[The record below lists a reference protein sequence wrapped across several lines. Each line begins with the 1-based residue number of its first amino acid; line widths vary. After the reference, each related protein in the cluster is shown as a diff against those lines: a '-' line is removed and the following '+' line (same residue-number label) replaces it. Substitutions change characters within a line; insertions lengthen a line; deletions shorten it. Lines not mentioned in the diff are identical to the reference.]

1 MLHYYVDKHFFKCS
15 KPPPSKKKEQKTQSK
30 DFEKL

>member
-1 MLHYYVDKHFFKCS
+1 MLINIFLKCS
-15 KPPPSKKKEQKTQSK
+15 KPPPSKKKKKEQKTQSK

>member
-1 MLHYYVDKHFFKCS
+1 MLINIFLKCS
-15 KPPPSKKKEQKTQSK
+15 KPPPSKKKKEQKTQSK